1 LLLQPCVNVL
11 RCLLL
16 ATLLVSCTTSYSENI
31 KAERR
36 RAEQILNLVSK
47 DVQNNFYDDALKG
60 LDWLALTEQARQR
73 IRSAEE
79 LGQMH
84 GAISAL
90 LYQLH
95 DSHTVFIPPKR
106 KIKAVYGFKAK
117 PFANNIGSEQESG
130 KLCILRGFLKNE
142 EFGLG
147 RGQALRLQQ
156 QIVHV
161 SVTTATSE
169 QSFDVAVDGFNHSHR
184 YLRPAV
190 VQDALEMIQ

>member
-1 LLLQPCVNVL
+1 MLPTFASCGLVAYKMGFMVTESCANLFKYLLV
-11 RCLLL
+11 
-16 ATLLVSCTTSYSENI
+16 AILLVSCTTSYSENV

-36 RAEQILNLVSK
+36 RAEQILNLVSR

-60 LDWLALTEQARQR
+60 LDWPALTEQARQR

-117 PFANNIGSEQESG
+117 PLPTTSLFTKWI
-130 KLCILRGFLKNE
+130 KT
-142 EFGLG
+142 
-147 RGQALRLQQ
+147 ALL
-156 QIVHV
+156 
-161 SVTTATSE
+161 
-169 QSFDVAVDGFNHSHR
+169 
-184 YLRPAV
+184 LRPGCNWAIKSW
-190 VQDALEMIQ
+190 E